1 MLLFGTQKI
10 NDKGHLEIG
19 GCDAVELAGRFGT
32 PLYVMDE
39 ALIRERCREY
49 VAALKAGY
57 PENGSQPI
65 YAGKAFLVAGICP
78 VIEQEGFW
86 LDVSSA
92 GEIFTARKGGFPAR
106 KMVFHG
112 NSKSAQ

>member
-1 MLLFGTQKI
+1 MLLFGTQRI

-19 GCDAVELAGRFGT
+19 GCDAVELAERFGT

-39 ALIRERCREY
+39 ALIRERCRAY
-49 VAALKAGY
+49 VAALKESY

-78 VIEQEGFW
+78 VIEQEGLW
-86 LDVSSA
+86 QSLSA
-92 GEIFTARKGGFPAR
+92 
-106 KMVFHG
+106 
-112 NSKSAQ
+112 